1 MSRLPI
7 TLQSQLSPETEIK
20 YQRVAKAGSGLAAT
34 FQALFAKKLPRVEDA
49 KEFVESFSPWELF
62 GVRDVTVDSEARP
75 LLD

>member
-34 FQALFAKKLPRVEDA
+34 FQALFANPPVASGLADLH
-49 KEFVESFSPWELF
+49 ELVSRIGQPGCQ
-62 GVRDVTVDSEARP
+62 GVRGILQP
-75 LLD
+75 LGAFWR